1 MSSFFT
7 QLFNS
12 NSNLKASLTEE
23 DGIKSH
29 HSLILDHLGRDS
41 FQFEAHGSEKG
52 YFKLLYTS
60 TASNSINN
68 KLTNY
73 FKQLSHYEKWHLT
86 KEGSI
91 YAYQKNARQCIY
103 RTGRKPTIYSDV
115 ADQLPERDN
124 VQIQII
130 NRLGSSSYAFIAPN
144 FMCLCKFPSQSGTC
158 DIEFEEVQWKSK
170 EYHRFYLEDDG
181 SIVAGH
187 GSAKEMVLD
196 KYFKPVNTMEGVLKK
211 EAETLLT
218 IRNFLKSNYE
228 VKNEKILQYSYDIP
242 SYRLTFLGL
251 IPSIAT
257 YEDLL
262 IIREEVYG
270 KAPQHQNPVKL
281 VNANGLPT
289 LEFNPMPYLAVVF
302 VVLFLVL
309 SFVSKLRSSK
319 NTAILL
325 ILGVSA
331 YLTSSVNSM
340 AVIRQNLLEQ
350 QKKYKEEEK
359 KRQQGQ
365 PFSITNKIMQTVV
378 NYAEKMLWEV
388 WLESCQVEEWNL
400 YAVKFIFITHTKLP
414 PKQMTWIV
422 VFGQV
427 FLVNASSD

>member
-1 MSSFFT
+1 MV
-7 QLFNS
+7 
-12 NSNLKASLTEE
+12 
-23 DGIKSH
+23 
-29 HSLILDHLGRDS
+29 
-41 FQFEAHGSEKG
+41 
-52 YFKLLYTS
+52 
-60 TASNSINN
+60 
-68 KLTNY
+68 
-73 FKQLSHYEKWHLT
+73 
-86 KEGSI
+86 
-91 YAYQKNARQCIY
+91 
-103 RTGRKPTIYSDV
+103 KP
-115 ADQLPERDN
+115 
-124 VQIQII
+124 
-130 NRLGSSSYAFIAPN
+130 
-144 FMCLCKFPSQSGTC
+144 
-158 DIEFEEVQWKSK
+158 
-170 EYHRFYLEDDG
+170 
-181 SIVAGH
+181 
-187 GSAKEMVLD
+187 
-196 KYFKPVNTMEGVLKK
+196 
-211 EAETLLT
+211 
-218 IRNFLKSNYE
+218 
-228 VKNEKILQYSYDIP
+228 
-242 SYRLTFLGL
+242 
-251 IPSIAT
+251 
-257 YEDLL
+257 
-262 IIREEVYG
+262 
-270 KAPQHQNPVKL
+270 PQHQNPVKL